1 MSVNRLQII
10 GSDGGKATIDQTLF
24 ARTGGVRFNAAQRVA
39 YRWTRDGA
47 AIYGAT
53 HNQYITGPEDIGR
66 FISLEFM
73 FNGDRMVQADE
84 PVFVTDE
91 HIEAVR
97 ALYPYAF
104 GREPDV
110 EGLLFWSAYLR
121 GLKETDP
128 VKRLEAL
135 MREFRA
141 SPTYESSLR

>member
-10 GSDGGKATIDQTLF
+10 GSDNGKATIDQTLY

-53 HNQYITGPEDIGR
+53 HKEYITRPEDIGR

-73 FNGDRMVQADE
+73 FNGDRVVQADK
-84 PVFVTDE
+84 PVFVTNE

-104 GREPDV
+104 GREPDIP
-110 EGLLFWSAYLR
+110 GLLFWAAFLR
-121 GLKETDP
+121 GLKEADP
-128 VKRLEAL
+128 VKRLETL
-135 MREFRA
+135 MREFRT
-141 SPTYESSLR
+141 SPTYADSLR